1 MSAFNMNMP
10 DIGSDDGS
18 IMGIDLL
25 MNPRKVN
32 NNHNN
37 GGSEGGSPR
46 MDDFSRPTHGYAASE
61 GTVSDIEVVSHG
73 KGGGP
78 SPYNKASPQAYSETS
93 EENDWRPP
101 APRQPQYSNE
111 DIMNMK
117 REMLYQFD
125 RLEKKGHAVP
135 KKFTLSSSVDEMK
148 TELDRL
154 KRDKDVDAAVRFQRK
169 MMMACVTGIEFLNS
183 RFDPFD
189 VKLDGWSES
198 TQENINDY
206 DDVFEEL
213 YDKYKG
219 SAKMAPEL
227 RLMFMVGGSAVWF
240 HISNSMF
247 KTAMPGVEQ
256 VFKQNPELRRQ
267 FTEATMHTMAQNAG
281 GGSGGSGGFGGLMGM
296 FGMGGGG
303 GSSMHQQPQPVPQ
316 RSHMRGPTNVDDL
329 LNELKQDS
337 FDAKHNPQNDRL
349 EIFSNASESEITDL
363 PDDASINGLFM
374 KKKSKRRTLDI

>member
-1 MSAFNMNMP
+1 
-10 DIGSDDGS
+10 
-18 IMGIDLL
+18 
-25 MNPRKVN
+25 
-32 NNHNN
+32 
-37 GGSEGGSPR
+37 
-46 MDDFSRPTHGYAASE
+46 
-61 GTVSDIEVVSHG
+61 
-73 KGGGP
+73 
-78 SPYNKASPQAYSETS
+78 
-93 EENDWRPP
+93 
-101 APRQPQYSNE
+101 
-111 DIMNMK
+111 
-117 REMLYQFD
+117 
-125 RLEKKGHAVP
+125 
-135 KKFTLSSSVDEMK
+135 MK